1 MAASITM
8 SPWESCLSNGD
19 VATLACIPLVLQNI
33 INFMIIF
40 AGIICVFLIIFAGF
54 KFVTSEGDPEK
65 IATARKT
72 LFYAIG
78 GFLLVLLSF
87 VILTALSEFT
97 GVTRLAPTK

>member
-1 MAASITM
+1 MAASIAM
-8 SPWESCLSNGD
+8 SDWKECLSNGD

-40 AGIICVFLIIFAGF
+40 AGVICVFLIIFAGF

-65 IATARKT
+65 IAVARKT

-78 GFLLVLLSF
+78 GFMLVLLSF

-97 GVTRLAPTK
+97 GVDRLAPK